1 MLIINGNITING
13 NVNINDKSNKIS
25 KAKDDLLNVLY
36 HKRNCADW
44 GAREGWTQMLD
55 WYFVGAYELLS
66 EHISEFKNSISKA
79 KALSC
84 LNIIIADNSFSWQK
98 QTTQN

>member
-13 NVNINDKSNKIS
+13 NVNISEKSDEIS

-55 WYFVGAYELLS
+55 WYFVGAYELLN

-79 KALSC
+79 KALEC
-84 LNIIIADNSFSWQK
+84 LRIIIAANAFSWQ
-98 QTTQN
+98 